1 MFCATKKQPAMTKIS
16 LFSQI
21 ISLLPRNSFDRLA
34 NKYQTDKSNKGINSW
49 THLVFMLFCHIG
61 QASSVRD
68 ISNGLRSITGNLNH
82 LGLGCAPSKSA
93 ISYINKHRNWQLFKD
108 YYNDLLEHFQSQH
121 TFIRSRLTR
130 LRRKIFIL
138 DATIIPLCLS
148 VFNWAKFRSQKGA
161 VKLHLMLDYDG
172 CLPVFADL
180 TSGKVHEINV
190 ARITEY
196 PKGSVLVFDMGYI
209 DFKWLH
215 ILDSKDIFFVTRAKD
230 NMDYQI
236 VKDHDT
242 QTMENGYIV
251 EDVSIMLSGFQ
262 SSQNYPQRLRLV
274 KIWDKELNCEM
285 TFMTNNF
292 FWTAKTVAEIYKE
305 RWNIEIFFKSLK
317 QHLHIKTFVGTSPN
331 AVMIQSRLL
340 SGWTALIAMLVLT
353 FLKAKAEYQWHLSN
367 LITFVRLNLFVKI
380 DLFSW
385 LNNPFYK
392 KPTPTE
398 YQLSLFSG

>member
-1 MFCATKKQPAMTKIS
+1 MTKIS

-21 ISLLPRNSFDRLA
+21 ISLLPRNSFEELT
-34 NKYQTDKSNKGINSW
+34 NKYQSDKSNKGINSW

-82 LGLGCAPSKSA
+82 LGLRCAPSKSA
-93 ISYINKHRNWQLFKD
+93 ISYINQHRNWQLFRD
-108 YYNDLLEHFQSQH
+108 YYNDLLKHFQRQH
-121 TFIRSRLTR
+121 TFIRSRLNR

-180 TSGKVHEINV
+180 TSGKVHEINI
-190 ARITEY
+190 ARQAQY
-196 PKGSVLVFDMGYI
+196 PKGSVLVFDLGYI

-215 ILDSKDIFFVTRAKD
+215 NLDSKSIFFVTRAKD

-242 QTMENGYIV
+242 ITMDNDYIL
-251 EDVSIMLSGFQ
+251 EDVSIILSNPQ
-262 SSQNYPQRLRLV
+262 SYQNYPGRLRLI
-274 KIWDKELNCEM
+274 KIWDNEMNCEM

-317 QHLHIKTFVGTSPN
+317 QHLRIKTFVGTSSN
-331 AVMIQSRLL
+331 AVMIQIWSDSYR
-340 SGWTALIAMLVLT
+340 TALIAILILT

-392 KPTPTE
+392 KSMPLD

>member
-1 MFCATKKQPAMTKIS
+1 MTKVS

-21 ISLLPRNSFDRLA
+21 ISLLPRSFFDKLIS
-34 NKYQTDKSNKGINSW
+34 KYQSDKSNKGINSW
-49 THLVFMLFCHIG
+49 THLVCMLFCHIA

-68 ISNGLRSITGNLNH
+68 ISNGLRSITGNLVH
-82 LGLGCAPSKSA
+82 LGLGCAPSKSS
-93 ISYINKHRNWQLFKD
+93 ISYINKHRDWQLFKD
-108 YYNDLLEHFQSQH
+108 YYNLLLKHFQKQH

-148 VFNWAKFRSQKGA
+148 IYNWARFRSRKGA
-161 VKLHLMLDYDG
+161 IKLHLMLDYDG

-180 TSGKVHEINV
+180 TSGNVHEINV
-190 ARITEY
+190 ARKTEY
-196 PKGSVLVFDMGYI
+196 PGGSVLVFDMAYI
-209 DFKWLH
+209 DYNWLYN
-215 ILDSKDIFFVTRAKD
+215 LDSKNIFFVTRAKD
-230 NMDYQI
+230 NIGYTV
-236 VKDHDT
+236 VKDHNIQKTD
-242 QTMENGYIV
+242 EGLIL
-251 EDVSIMLSGFQ
+251 EDVSAILSGSQ
-262 SSQNYPQRLRLV
+262 SSCNYPGRLRLV
-274 KIWDKELNCEM
+274 KVWDKDLNCVI

-331 AVMIQSRLL
+331 AVMIQI
-340 SGWTALIAMLVLT
+340 WTALITILILT
-353 FLKAKAEYQWHLSN
+353 FLKAKAEYEWHLSN

-380 DLFSW
+380 DLFTW

-392 KPTPTE
+392 KVKPQD

>member
-1 MFCATKKQPAMTKIS
+1 
-16 LFSQI
+16 
-21 ISLLPRNSFDRLA
+21 
-34 NKYQTDKSNKGINSW
+34 
-49 THLVFMLFCHIG
+49 
-61 QASSVRD
+61 
-68 ISNGLRSITGNLNH
+68 
-82 LGLGCAPSKSA
+82 
-93 ISYINKHRNWQLFKD
+93 
-108 YYNDLLEHFQSQH
+108 
-121 TFIRSRLTR
+121 
-130 LRRKIFIL
+130 
-138 DATIIPLCLS
+138 
-148 VFNWAKFRSQKGA
+148 
-161 VKLHLMLDYDG
+161 
-172 CLPVFADL
+172 
-180 TSGKVHEINV
+180 
-190 ARITEY
+190 
-196 PKGSVLVFDMGYI
+196 
-209 DFKWLH
+209 
-215 ILDSKDIFFVTRAKD
+215 
-230 NMDYQI
+230 
-236 VKDHDT
+236 
-242 QTMENGYIV
+242 
-251 EDVSIMLSGFQ
+251 
-262 SSQNYPQRLRLV
+262 
-274 KIWDKELNCEM
+274 M

>member
-1 MFCATKKQPAMTKIS
+1 MTKIS

-21 ISLLPRNSFDRLA
+21 ISLLPRNSFEELT
-34 NKYQTDKSNKGINSW
+34 NKYQSDKSNKGINSW
-49 THLVFMLFCHIG
+49 THLVSMLFCHIG

-82 LGLGCAPSKSA
+82 LGLRCAPSKSA
-93 ISYINKHRNWQLFKD
+93 ISYINQHRNWQLFRD
-108 YYNDLLEHFQSQH
+108 YYNDLLKHFQRQH
-121 TFIRSRLTR
+121 TFIRSRLNR

-180 TSGKVHEINV
+180 TSGKVHEINI
-190 ARITEY
+190 ARQAQY
-196 PKGSVLVFDMGYI
+196 PKGSVLVFDLGYI

-215 ILDSKDIFFVTRAKD
+215 NLDSKSIFFVTRAKD

-242 QTMENGYIV
+242 ITMDNDYIL
-251 EDVSIMLSGFQ
+251 EDVSIILSNPQ
-262 SSQNYPQRLRLV
+262 SYQNYPGRLRLI
-274 KIWDKELNCEM
+274 KIWDNEMNCEM

-317 QHLHIKTFVGTSPN
+317 QHLRIKTFVGTSSN
-331 AVMIQSRLL
+331 AVMIQI
-340 SGWTALIAMLVLT
+340 WTALIAILILT

-392 KPTPTE
+392 KSMPLD